1 MEASVHVPVLLSEVL
16 DALRPT
22 SGGTII
28 DATINGGGHG
38 RALLD
43 ALGPQ
48 GTLLGLDRD
57 PALID
62 ALRITAAHDVAA
74 GRLRLANASFAR
86 MTEVA
91 HAAGIVA
98 ADGILLD
105 LGLSSHHFERSG
117 RGFSFDRDEPLDL
130 RFDPTDPTA
139 APAAAL
145 LHRTTP
151 ESLAEI
157 LRMYGEERYARR
169 IARYIVEAGA
179 RRPIETATGLRDV
192 VLEAI
197 PARARRFGGRS
208 VARIFQALRIVTN
221 DELGAIERV
230 LPQIP
235 ALLRPGGRVA
245 VIAFHSLEDRL
256 VKHFFRDATAAGLLR
271 RVTKKPIRA
280 SLDEVRANPRARSA
294 RLRVAE
300 RHPSAHPLDGA

>member
-1 MEASVHVPVLLSEVL
+1 MEGPVHVPVLLSEVL
-16 DALRPT
+16 EALRPPP
-22 SGGTII
+22 GGTII
-28 DATINGGGHG
+28 DATIDGGGHA

-62 ALRITAAHDVAA
+62 ELRITAADEVAA
-74 GRLRLANASFAR
+74 GRLRLANASFADL
-86 MTEVA
+86 TDVA
-91 HAAGIVA
+91 HAAGIA
-98 ADGILLD
+98 LADGILLD

-130 RFDPTDPTA
+130 RFDPTDSTA
-139 APAAAL
+139 DPAAAL
-145 LHRTTP
+145 LRAATP
-151 ESLAEI
+151 ESLEEI
-157 LRMYGEERYARR
+157 FRTYGEERYARR
-169 IARYIVEAGA
+169 IARHIVEAGA
-179 RRPIETATGLRDV
+179 RRPIETATALRDA
-192 VLEAI
+192 VLEAL
-197 PARARRFGGRS
+197 PGRARRFGGRS

-221 DELGAIERV
+221 DELGAIERA

-235 ALLRPGGRVA
+235 TLLCPGGRVA

-256 VKHFFRDATAAGLLR
+256 VKHFFRDTAAAGVLR

-280 SLDEVRANPRARSA
+280 SMDEVRVNSRARSA

-300 RHPSAHPLDGA
+300 RPSFAHSYDAM